1 MEALERLRRDP
12 VLFAER
18 LLGFRPFPYQARIL
32 SDPSPRIVACL
43 GRQTG
48 KTTTIALK
56 AVHFAYCN
64 AETITLIVSPSLR
77 QSTIMFDRILDFI
90 GGSRWLRGS
99 VVRRTRTLIE
109 LSNGS
114 RIIALPCSEHLLRG
128 YTADLIVVDE
138 AAFLEDEVITD
149 ILFPMLATTGGR
161 LILLSTPWG
170 TGNFFHRAFCDPAW
184 STHRVESSQNPLI
197 PEGFL
202 EEQRRRM
209 TRESYAMEY
218 EARFV
223 DAATSYFPM
232 DLIRECVATY
242 LQFESL
248 DDFRPGDYYGGLDL
262 GKLQD
267 NSVLAVVAG
276 GDPVRLVYLKEFRL
290 GTPYPEV
297 IDDVVEVDRRLSLRR
312 LLVDRSGIGE
322 AVMDELR
329 RKGVDTA
336 EGATFTR
343 PKKVEYMAYMKLMM
357 QQGRF
362 KMPYDQVLI
371 SQMNEQRYEYS
382 PSGQIRFWHPPG
394 SHDDQLWAL
403 ALALWATKNN
413 NERVVIVK

>member
-1 MEALERLRRDP
+1 
-12 VLFAER
+12 V
-18 LLGFRPFPYQARIL
+18 YK
-32 SDPSPRIVACL
+32 
-43 GRQTG
+43 RQ
-48 KTTTIALK
+48 
-56 AVHFAYCN
+56 
-64 AETITLIVSPSLR
+64 
-77 QSTIMFDRILDFI
+77 
-90 GGSRWLRGS
+90 
-99 VVRRTRTLIE
+99 
-109 LSNGS
+109 
-114 RIIALPCSEHLLRG
+114 
-128 YTADLIVVDE
+128 
-138 AAFLEDEVITD
+138 
-149 ILFPMLATTGGR
+149 
-161 LILLSTPWG
+161 
-170 TGNFFHRAFCDPAW
+170 
-184 STHRVESSQNPLI
+184 
-197 PEGFL
+197 
-202 EEQRRRM
+202 
-209 TRESYAMEY
+209 
-218 EARFV
+218 
-223 DAATSYFPM
+223 
-232 DLIRECVATY
+232 
-242 LQFESL
+242 
-248 DDFRPGDYYGGLDL
+248 
-262 GKLQD
+262 LQD